1 MRSLRSQ
8 QGACVRATLLA
19 SKGRALHRSGL
30 LAVWWTKVLANMAEY
45 PQTGISI
52 QPRRCRA
59 TTLPR
64 FRRRLPRPTRT
75 PRPRTRSRLVLLPL
89 LLLLLSS
96 STTTVVTIES
106 SGASDYGYDRGL
118 AGPTWRKDV
127 MRGVFARSLPPSY
140 HRRDLTATRIYLPSP
155 LFASTKT
162 NHAPLKHQRSG
173 PLLLVSAACPA
184 FRLTVSAS
192 RPLERSP
199 SLSPRIQYALVAH
212 KRLCSLLN
220 AQE

>member
-75 PRPRTRSRLVLLPL
+75 PRPRTRSRPNL
-89 LLLLLSS
+89 LLLLIIAA
-96 STTTVVTIES
+96 TVKVS
-106 SGASDYGYDRGL
+106 DDYGYGYGRPRRRRRL
-118 AGPTWRKDV
+118 AGPTRRKDV
-127 MRGVFARSLPPSY
+127 MRGFFFSFARSLPPSY
-140 HRRDLTATRIYLPSP
+140 HRQRSNHRNSYILTLTVLCLNQDECTAQ
-155 LFASTKT
+155 
-162 NHAPLKHQRSG
+162 HQRSG
-173 PLLLVSAACPA
+173 LFCASPRLVRL
-184 FRLTVSAS
+184 FRLTVSLS
-192 RPLERSP
+192 LCGRSI
-199 SLSPRIQYALVAH
+199 SLSLPRYTV
-212 KRLCSLLN
+212 RSLLLTKGF
-220 AQE
+220 ARF